1 MPDKVIYNQLITL
14 SGTTINFQTLRGSY
28 AADGKLILV
37 YGNSKKLLID
47 GKNVYSAG
55 HNKRIRELVSLA
67 RENGHDILEKSVL
80 HYARRGGKEYVL
92 VRW

>member
-1 MPDKVIYNQLITL
+1 MPEKVIYNQLISLT
-14 SGTTINFQTLRGSY
+14 GTTINCQKLRGSY

-37 YGNSKKLLID
+37 YRNSKKLLLH
-47 GKNVYSAG
+47 GKNVYSTG

-67 RENGHDILEKSVL
+67 RESGHDIPGKSIL
-80 HYARRGGKEYVL
+80 HYARGGGREYVL